1 MPVCLC
7 ACRSGMQLK
16 KHKAKFKYLLIAAAA
31 AAILTSRGC
40 RSLGKNYLE
49 YRRLSIQK
57 AELQREKVR
66 LDKEL
71 KTIKDPAHIDRTA
84 RKDLGMKRGEEWEY
98 RFEPPSEKD
107 K

>member
-1 MPVCLC
+1 MHIIKNKPWL
-7 ACRSGMQLK
+7 
-16 KHKAKFKYLLIAAAA
+16 KYLLIAAAVA
-31 AAILTSRGC
+31 ALLSTRGC
-40 RSLGKNYLE
+40 RSLGKNYME
-49 YRRLSIQK
+49 YRRLSLQK

-71 KTIKDPAHIDRTA
+71 KAIKDPANIDRTA
-84 RKDLGMKRGEEWEY
+84 RKNLGMKRPDELEY